1 MYSPNVPR
9 CQHIKT
15 NGTQCGSPA
24 LRNQRFCYFHKKWHD
39 QRVVINSAR
48 ARRTRAALD
57 LPVLED
63 ADSVQVG
70 LMQVMRL
77 TLSGQLDSKT
87 AGLML
92 YALQTAS
99 FNLRHTNFE
108 PRFKHE
114 IVIDPRRVDETL
126 LGENVWENE
135 DFPDP
140 EEDPEELPEEDS
152 EQNPEEDLQEDDLE
166 ENDDDPEPAAG
177 EKGFEIQAVAAFPLR
192 DTQGEAHSRQ
202 LPSLISSARHSSRAR
217 NRPTCPPRH
226 SISWPLPPIAMMPN
240 RPAAEHC

>member
-48 ARRTRAALD
+48 ARRNRAALD

-77 TLSGQLDSKT
+77 TLTGQLDSKT

-99 FNLRHTNFE
+99 FNLRRTNFE

-114 IVIDPRRVDETL
+114 IVIDPRRVDKTL
-126 LGENVWENE
+126 LGENAWENE

-152 EQNPEEDLQEDDLE
+152 EQSPEEDLQENDLE
-166 ENDDDPEPAAG
+166 ENDDDSQPAAG
-177 EKGFEIQAVAAFPLR
+177 VKGFEIQAVAAFPL
-192 DTQGEAHSRQ
+192 GK
-202 LPSLISSARHSSRAR
+202 L
-217 NRPTCPPRH
+217 
-226 SISWPLPPIAMMPN
+226 
-240 RPAAEHC
+240 

>member
-39 QRVVINSAR
+39 QRVVINSVR

-63 ADSVQVG
+63 AESVQVG

-92 YALQTAS
+92 CALQTAS

-114 IVIDPRRVDETL
+114 IVIDPRRVDQTL
-126 LGENVWENE
+126 LGKNAWENE
-135 DFPDP
+135 DFPDQ
-140 EEDPEELPEEDS
+140 EEDPDEEPEEETEEDS
-152 EQNPEEDLQEDDLE
+152 KEDSKEDSEEDLQEDDLD
-166 ENDDDPEPAAG
+166 ENRDDPEPAAA
-177 EKGFEIQAVAAFPLR
+177 EKGFEIQAVAAFPLWDSKER
-192 DTQGEAHSRQ
+192 HTADN
-202 LPSLISSARHSSRAR
+202 SLS
-217 NRPTCPPRH
+217 
-226 SISWPLPPIAMMPN
+226 
-240 RPAAEHC
+240 

>member
-39 QRVVINSAR
+39 QRILINSAR

-77 TLSGQLDSKT
+77 TLTGQLDSKT

-99 FNLRHTNFE
+99 LNLRRTNFE
-108 PRFKHE
+108 PLHKTD
-114 IVIDPRRVDETL
+114 IVIDPRRVGETL
-126 LGENVWENE
+126 LGEDVWENE
-135 DFPDP
+135 DF
-140 EEDPEELPEEDS
+140 EDPEE
-152 EQNPEEDLQEDDLE
+152 EDD
-166 ENDDDPEPAAG
+166 DDDPEPAAG
-177 EKGFEIQAVAAFPLR
+177 EKGFDIQVVAHTSPVGYAGEDAKR
-192 DTQGEAHSRQ
+192 D
-202 LPSLISSARHSSRAR
+202 AR
-217 NRPTCPPRH
+217 
-226 SISWPLPPIAMMPN
+226 
-240 RPAAEHC
+240 

>member
-1 MYSPNVPR
+1 MYSPNIPR

-15 NGTQCGSPA
+15 NGTQCESPA
-24 LRNQRFCYFHKKWHD
+24 LACPERSRTGRNRFCYFHKKWHD

-48 ARRTRAALD
+48 VRRTRAALD

-77 TLSGQLDSKT
+77 TLTGQLDSKT

-99 FNLRHTNFE
+99 LNLRRTNFE
-108 PRFKHE
+108 PLIKTD

-126 LGENVWENE
+126 LGEDVWENE
-135 DFPDP
+135 DFED
-140 EEDPEELPEEDS
+140 EEEG
-152 EQNPEEDLQEDDLE
+152 
-166 ENDDDPEPAAG
+166 ENEHPEPVAG
-177 EKGFEIQAVAAFPLR
+177 EKGFAIQAVA
-192 DTQGEAHSRQ
+192 T
-202 LPSLISSARHSSRAR
+202 
-217 NRPTCPPRH
+217 
-226 SISWPLPPIAMMPN
+226 LPPWATRGRRKKRRKRHERRQRRKRRTAAN
-240 RPAAEHC
+240 RLP

>member
-39 QRVVINSAR
+39 QRILINSAR

-77 TLSGQLDSKT
+77 TLTGQLDSKT

-99 FNLRHTNFE
+99 LNLRRTNFE
-108 PRFKHE
+108 PLHKID

-126 LGENVWENE
+126 LGEDVWENE
-135 DFPDP
+135 DFEDP
-140 EEDPEELPEEDS
+140 EEDLEKDDP
-152 EQNPEEDLQEDDLE
+152 QEDDLGQ
-166 ENDDDPEPAAG
+166 NNDDPESAAG
-177 EKGFEIQAVAAFPLR
+177 EKGVDIQAVA
-192 DTQGEAHSRQ
+192 T
-202 LPSLISSARHSSRAR
+202 
-217 NRPTCPPRH
+217 
-226 SISWPLPPIAMMPN
+226 LPPWATRERRKKRRKRRTAAN
-240 RPAAEHC
+240 RLP